1 MTART
6 MFTGLERGDGGYE
19 SYFLRAVAPDRPRA
33 LWLRHTVHKQPG
45 KDPVGSIWLTLFDRS
60 ADAPVA
66 RKRTFPDPRTDA
78 AAYLRI
84 SRSEFSARGVR
95 GSFGDAAYDIAFSGD
110 GPGLRHLPREWMY
123 RAPLPRTKL
132 ESPHPEVVLR
142 GSVSAGDT
150 EMDVD
155 GWRGTVG
162 HNWGSQHADRWIYL
176 HGAAFAE
183 APDAWLDLA
192 IGRVR
197 IGRFRTPWV
206 ANGMLSVAGR
216 RRRLGGLLGRPQIDE
231 DALRVDFSLRGAGLC
246 LKGSVHSPRASTV
259 VYRYADP
266 DLHEHHTAH
275 CSVAAMDLVATADGQ
290 VPLRLSTPH
299 GGCYELG
306 MTETDHGLPVQPYPD
321 P

>member
-1 MTART
+1 MTPTQFDSFAP
-6 MFTGLERGDGGYE
+6 GQGGYE
-19 SYFLRAVAPDRPRA
+19 SYFLRAVSADRA
-33 LWLRHTVHKQPG
+33 QAIWLRHTIHKQPG
-45 KDPVGSIWLTLFDRS
+45 APPKGSIWLTLFDRD

-66 RKRTFPDPRTDA
+66 RKRTFAEPQTGA
-78 AAYLRI
+78 GTYLRI
-84 SRSEFSARGVR
+84 ADSEFTATGVR
-95 GSFGDAAYDIAFSGD
+95 GRFDDARYDI
-110 GPGLRHLPREWMY
+110 GLQPRGEGFQHLPRAWMY

-132 ESPHPEVVLR
+132 ETPHPDVLLTGTVTAGGTEV
-142 GSVSAGDT
+142 S
-150 EMDVD
+150 VD

-162 HNWGSQHADRWIYL
+162 HNWGTQHAERWIYL
-176 HGAAFAE
+176 HGTGFGE

-192 IGRVR
+192 VGRVR
-197 IGRFRTPWV
+197 IGRFVTPWV
-206 ANGMLSVAGR
+206 ANGMLSVGGR
-216 RRRLGGLLGRPQIDE
+216 RHRLGGPLGRPQVDE
-231 DALRVDFSLRGAGLC
+231 DPLRVDFSLRGAGLA

-275 CSVAAMDLVATADGQ
+275 CSLASMDLVATPDGG

-306 MTETDHGLPVQPYPD
+306 MAETGHGLPVQPFPD